1 MKGILR
7 LEWHAR
13 CKRAREQLEHN
24 LELLRIYCQDPD
36 SLERELA
43 KDLPDSTPLPE
54 MLKRYMYWPPRE
66 LLKSLEES
74 VVLLIATERTKKPSP
89 RWKAFILLDK
99 RMPALRLVLRV
110 NNLVKRAIS
119 RLKNAGE
126 SVLSKAARDTG
137 SVAAQILLRDLML
150 QKQNL
155 GDLLKDHDERNRVR
169 LDSRPLMQW
178 LCKIGHPYVKDL
190 VVFRDAP
197 ASAARFYELLSE
209 KLKIMR
215 QHEKARD
222 RDRRYRLRKKAL
234 PEKRRP
240 ATR

>member
-1 MKGILR
+1 MKGTRR
-7 LEWHAR
+7 LEWSELR
-13 CKRAREQLEHN
+13 KLAREQLEEN

-36 SLERELA
+36 SLARELA
-43 KDLPDSTPLPE
+43 KDHPDLPPLPE
-54 MLKRYMYWPPRE
+54 LMKGFYWPPRE

-99 RMPALRLVLRV
+99 RMPSLRLVLRV
-110 NNLVKRAIS
+110 NNLVNRAIS

-137 SVAAQILLRDLML
+137 SVAAQNLLRDLVL

-169 LDSRPLMQW
+169 LESKPLMLW
-178 LCKIGHPYVKDL
+178 LSKIGHPYVRDL
-190 VVFRDAP
+190 VVFRHAP
-197 ASAARFYELLSE
+197 ASMARFYEMLSE
-209 KLKIMR
+209 NLKMR
-215 QHEKARD
+215 WQREKARD

-234 PEKRRP
+234 LEKRRP
-240 ATR
+240 TTR